1 METNTP
7 LYLCRLQ
14 DVLLEEAHGWKNTD
28 QRLHQEDCEALL
40 RILHVERH
48 LVGGVNIYASALD
61 HTPTDGLIGKHD
73 RQHQAHEVRRRVVQ
87 QEHHHDH
94 ALYG

>member
-1 METNTP
+1 MP

-14 DVLLEEAHGWKNTD
+14 DVLLEEAHGGKNTN
-28 QRLHQEDCEALL
+28 QGLHQEDGEALL

-48 LVGGVNIYASALD
+48 LVRGVNIYASDLD
-61 HTPTDGLIGKHD
+61 HTSTDGLIGKHD
-73 RQHQAHEVRRRVVQ
+73 SQHQAYEIRRRVVQ